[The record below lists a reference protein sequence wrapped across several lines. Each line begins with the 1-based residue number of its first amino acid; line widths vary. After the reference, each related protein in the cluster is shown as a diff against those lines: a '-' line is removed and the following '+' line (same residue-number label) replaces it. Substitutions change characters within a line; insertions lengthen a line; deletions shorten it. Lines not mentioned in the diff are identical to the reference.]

1 MKERRIIIPFI
12 IVAITILAVANVS
25 CNENVEDLVFS
36 RNDGRQVSKLAQDL
50 GFSKERPLVMG
61 MNTSYAP
68 LQYVNNQGEPSGY
81 DVMFTKKLM
90 KRMGIPFTFSP
101 NHWDKMS
108 PGIIGGKYD
117 MGMLVYSPYRKN
129 ITNYSNAVFRL
140 YYQIV
145 YRKKDFSD
153 FDFRHLKGKRIAY
166 MKSRPIG
173 LMLKK
178 EGAMGD
184 SITDL
189 SEAFIDLAK
198 GKFDGL
204 ICYRFQAKYNIEQL
218 RLGDYLQTDELS
230 LEPREYCYASHD
242 KRLIDAINTELRKME
257 EEGIIDEVYGQEVAE
272 RFGTIKIPMWVWW
285 LLTAL
290 VFIFMMVYIVNR
302 NRYSRRL
309 KTAHNQLQ
317 KAFDQLKEKN
327 DALEIATA
335 RAEESTRMKSAFIK
349 QISHE
354 IRTPLNIVSG
364 FTQVLASA
372 DQDLSKDQKKDMSI
386 QIMDNTDRITG
397 LVNKMLELAEINSNA
412 ILERDDQT
420 SAHIIA
426 DQAIKESEINKSES
440 IKFEL
445 RMEDGADKLFY
456 THLRSAVNALLQ
468 LLDNAMK
475 FTNLTD
481 PIILTIGQHDDKV
494 HFMVEDH
501 GIIIP
506 PEEAE
511 HIFDEF
517 VQLDEYIDGIGIGL
531 AVARSFTRRLGG
543 DVVLDT
549 TFTAGARFIMT
560 LPL

>member
-36 RNDGRQVSKLAQDL
+36 RNDGPQVSKLAQDL

-178 EGAMGD
+178 EGAIGD

-426 DQAIKESEINKSES
+426 DQAIKESEINKSEN

-560 LPL
+560 LHL

>member
-1 MKERRIIIPFI
+1 MKERRIIISFI

-36 RNDGRQVSKLAQDL
+36 RNDGPQVSKLAQDL

-178 EGAMGD
+178 EGAIGD

-302 NRYSRRL
+302 NRYNRRL

>member
-36 RNDGRQVSKLAQDL
+36 RNDGPQVSKLAQDL

-178 EGAMGD
+178 EGAIGD

-302 NRYSRRL
+302 NRYNRRL

-501 GIIIP
+501 GILIP

>member
-36 RNDGRQVSKLAQDL
+36 RNDGPQVSKLAQDL

-178 EGAMGD
+178 EGAIGD

-475 FTNLTD
+475 FTNLTY

>member
-36 RNDGRQVSKLAQDL
+36 RNDGPQVSKLAQDL

-178 EGAMGD
+178 EGAIGD

-309 KTAHNQLQ
+309 KSAHNQLQ

>member
-1 MKERRIIIPFI
+1 MKERRIITPFI

-36 RNDGRQVSKLAQDL
+36 RNDGPQVSKLAQDL

-178 EGAMGD
+178 EGAIGD

-372 DQDLSKDQKKDMSI
+372 DQDLSKDQKKDMSV

>member
-12 IVAITILAVANVS
+12 IAAITILAVANVS

-36 RNDGRQVSKLAQDL
+36 RNDGPQVSKLAQDL

-178 EGAMGD
+178 EGAIGD